1 MIKQNSFVPYPEAM
15 LPKGF
20 KYPQSYLKLA

>member
-20 KYPQSYLKLA
+20 KYPQ

>member
-20 KYPQSYLKLA
+20 KYPQSYL

>member
-20 KYPQSYLKLA
+20 KYPQS

>member
-20 KYPQSYLKLA
+20 KYP